1 MEGSIR
7 IAQHLAEDW
16 MIWLVI
22 GGLAGLAWAKYSYS
36 SYVNLLTSGLFNYR
50 LMRQEIREV
59 PVLSRR
65 GLVAMIPF
73 SLIFWTLLL
82 YLLLKWKS
90 PESASEPG
98 DLMGRIVIFFIGV
111 YVLKFVVIQLLEG
124 LLGKEFGLEE
134 YLFNVFY
141 FLEFV
146 ALIGFPFLLL
156 FMYFP
161 LGQLE
166 WLASILFF
174 LCLASYVWRLIRG
187 IQGALSHRAPLIYII
202 LYLCSLEILP
212 MLVLI
217 RLAEYQMA

>member
-7 IAQHLAEDW
+7 IAEHLAEDW

-22 GGLAGLAWAKYSYS
+22 AGLAGLAWAKYSYS
-36 SYVNLLTSGLFNYR
+36 SYVSLLTSGLFNYR

-73 SLIFWTLLL
+73 SLIFWTLFL
-82 YLLLKWKS
+82 YVLLKWKT
-90 PESASEPG
+90 PELAENPG
-98 DLMGRIVIFFIGV
+98 ELMIRIIVFFLGI
-111 YVLKFVVIQLLEG
+111 YTLKFVVIQLLEG
-124 LLGKEFGLEE
+124 LLGKDFGLEE

-146 ALIGFPFLLL
+146 ALIGFPFLLM

-161 LGQLE
+161 LDQLQ
-166 WLASILFF
+166 WLANILFF
-174 LCLASYVWRLIRG
+174 LTITSYMWRLIRG
-187 IQGALSHRAPLIYII
+187 IQGALSYRAPLIYII
-202 LYLCSLEILP
+202 LYLCTLEILP
-212 MLVLI
+212 MLVLY
-217 RLAEYQMA
+217 RLAEYQIA